1 MQPQERDVFVTI
13 PLTLTYCVMMPQE
26 DEAQADSAFLMA
38 MALLSVGVAK
48 RCQSDNARSAQGT
61 AGLQAST
68 DHSCHKRMAV
78 VSQYRGGCPLRR
90 RRWC

>member
-1 MQPQERDVFVTI
+1 
-13 PLTLTYCVMMPQE
+13 MMPQE

-61 AGLQAST
+61 AGLPSL
-68 DHSCHKRMAV
+68 
-78 VSQYRGGCPLRR
+78 YRS
-90 RRWC
+90 